1 MRPSSILKR
10 LKACDAHHRL
20 LIALAFALVIG
31 LALAGHVSLI
41 AQVFLTWDAFSL
53 SILALA
59 WFRMLTATPQTVR
72 RSAKLQDSSRTVV
85 FAVVVCSAFASL
97 LALGFVLGTSK
108 DLPKVK
114 LAEHVIV
121 SLFTVICSWVLVHT
135 MFTLRYANAFYKRN
149 TSKPD
154 VYNEGLQFPD
164 EKTPDYLDFAYF
176 SFVIGMTCQ
185 VSDVQVSSR
194 PMRRLALLHG
204 LLAFVFNTAI
214 LALSVNIISGLLQ

>member
-1 MRPSSILKR
+1 MRASSIPKR
-10 LKACDAHHRL
+10 LKACDSHHRL
-20 LIALAFALVIG
+20 LIALALALVIG
-31 LALAGHVSLI
+31 VALAGHVSLI
-41 AQVFLTWDAFSL
+41 AHVFLTWDAFSL

-59 WFRMLTATPQTVR
+59 WFRILTANPQTAR

-85 FAVVVCSAFASL
+85 FSVVVCSAFASL
-97 LALGFVLGTSK
+97 LALAFVLGTAK

-121 SLFTVICSWVLVHT
+121 SLCTVICSWLLMHT
-135 MFTLRYANAFYKRN
+135 MFALRYANAFYRHVAAN
-149 TSKPD
+149 TGSIA
-154 VYNEGLQFPD
+154 EGLQFPE

-185 VSDVQVSSR
+185 VSDVQVASR
-194 PMRRLALLHG
+194 SMRRLVLIHG